1 MNKKL
6 FIFNDE
12 IWTIEKVIEALR
24 EHITLG
30 DILCMEVDTMRFG
43 KLCHSVNRNQFL
55 SNFFELFK
63 ELAGPDGTI
72 IIPSFSYSWG
82 DDSSEKVFDI
92 INTPSKVGIFS
103 EFMRVQPNV
112 ERTLD
117 PMFSYLIFGNNA
129 TNIAK
134 VVGKN
139 TFGADGMYQY
149 LHKNNAKLI
158 SFGLNKYDP
167 TFIHYA
173 EQYYHENIDEL
184 DYRYIKEFNG
194 EIINYSG
201 ELFRDKQYCF
211 SRILERYGDWDFYDK
226 NLISALKKDKLLH
239 DITIGGGMVR
249 VSDAESVFNASIKGL
264 SGDKHFFIHKDG
276 IQSCTSTI

>member
-12 IWTIEKVIEALR
+12 VWTIKKVIKVLR
-24 EHITLG
+24 EHITPG
-30 DILCMEVDTMRFG
+30 EILCMEVDTMRFG
-43 KLCHSVNRNQFL
+43 KLCPDVNRNQFL

-63 ELAGPDGTI
+63 ELAGPEGVI

-82 DDSSEKVFDI
+82 DDSSDKVFDI

-103 EFMRVQPNV
+103 EFMREQSNV

-117 PMFSYLIFGNNA
+117 PMFSYLIFGNNSA
-129 TNIAK
+129 NIAK
-134 VVGKN
+134 VAGKN
-139 TFGADGMYQY
+139 TFGPDGIYQY
-149 LHKNNAKLI
+149 LYENNAKLI

-173 EQYYHENIDEL
+173 EQYYHQNIHKL

-194 EIINYSG
+194 EIINFSG
-201 ELFRDKQYCF
+201 DTFQDKQYCF

-226 NLISALKKDKLLH
+226 NLISALKKEKLLQ
-239 DITIGGGMVR
+239 DIIIGGGIVR
-249 VSDAESVFNASIKGL
+249 VSDAESVFNASLKGL
-264 SGDKHFFIHKDG
+264 SEDKHFYIHKDG
-276 IQSCTSTI
+276 VQSCTSTI

>member
-211 SRILERYGDWDFYDK
+211 SRNLERYCDWNFYDN

>member
-12 IWTIEKVIEALR
+12 VWTIKKVIKVLR
-24 EHITLG
+24 EHITPG
-30 DILCMEVDTMRFG
+30 EILCMEVDTMRFG
-43 KLCHSVNRNQFL
+43 KLCPDVNRNQFL

-63 ELAGPDGTI
+63 ELAGPEGVI

-82 DDSSEKVFDI
+82 DDSSDKVFDI

-103 EFMRVQPNV
+103 EFMREQSNV

-117 PMFSYLIFGNNA
+117 PMFSYLIFGNNSA
-129 TNIAK
+129 NIAK
-134 VVGKN
+134 VAGKN
-139 TFGADGMYQY
+139 TFGPDGIYQY
-149 LHKNNAKLI
+149 LYENNAKLI

-173 EQYYHENIDEL
+173 EQYYHQNIHKL

-194 EIINYSG
+194 EIINFSG
-201 ELFRDKQYCF
+201 DTFQDKQHCF

-226 NLISALKKDKLLH
+226 NLISALKKEKLLQ
-239 DITIGGGMVR
+239 DIIIGGGIVR
-249 VSDAESVFNASIKGL
+249 VSDAESVFNASLKGL
-264 SGDKHFFIHKDG
+264 SEDKHFYIHKDG

>member
-1 MNKKL
+1 MNNKL
-6 FIFNDE
+6 FTFNGE
-12 IWTIEKVIEALR
+12 TWTIEKTLEVLR
-24 EHITLG
+24 EYITFG
-30 DILCMEVDTMRFG
+30 DILCIEVDTMRFG
-43 KLCHSVNRNQFL
+43 KLYPGVNRNQFL
-55 SNFFELFK
+55 GNFFKLFK
-63 ELAGPDGTI
+63 ELAGPEGVI

-82 DDSSEKVFDI
+82 DNSLEKVFDI
-92 INTPSKVGIFS
+92 VNTPSKVGIFS

-129 TNIAK
+129 ANIAK
-134 VVGKN
+134 IPGKSS
-139 TFGADGMYQY
+139 FGADGIYKY

-173 EQYYHENIDEL
+173 EQHYHQNIHKL

-211 SRILERYGDWDFYDK
+211 SRNLERYCDWNFYDN

-239 DITIGGGMVR
+239 DIIIGGGMVR

>member
-24 EHITLG
+24 EYITPG

-43 KLCHSVNRNQFL
+43 KLCPDVKRNQFL
-55 SNFFELFK
+55 SYFFELFK
-63 ELAGPDGTI
+63 GIASPEGVI
-72 IIPSFSYSWG
+72 IIHSFSYSWG
-82 DDSSEKVFDI
+82 DNSLEKVFDI
-92 INTPSKVGIFS
+92 VNTPSKVGIFS
-103 EFMRVQPNV
+103 EFMRMQPNV

-129 TNIAK
+129 ANIAK

-139 TFGADGMYQY
+139 TFGADGIYQY
-149 LHKNNAKLI
+149 FYENNVKLI

-167 TFIHYA
+167 TFIHYV

-194 EIINYSG
+194 EIINHSG
-201 ELFRDKQYCF
+201 EKFQDKQYCF
-211 SRILERYGDWDFYDK
+211 SRILELYGDWDFYDK
-226 NLISALKKDKLLH
+226 NLISSLKKDKLLH
-239 DITIGGGMVR
+239 EITIGGGTVR
-249 VSDAESVFNASIKGL
+249 ISDAKSVFNASLNGL
-264 SGDKHFFIHKDG
+264 SKNKHFFIHKDG
-276 IQSCTSTI
+276 VKSCTSTI